1 MADLKH
7 QYGKHPVYLQMPHDL
22 WVVLN
27 AYAHSLGIPRS
38 QVIFS
43 ILNGFLEPLKDG
55 LNMTQG
61 EEK

>member
-22 WVVLN
+22 FVVLN
-27 AYAHSLGIPRS
+27 AYAKSLGIPRS

-43 ILNGFLEPLKDG
+43 ILNGYLEPLKEG
-55 LNMTQG
+55 LNISQG
-61 EEK
+61 DD